1 MKKKLVI
8 GLSIAGIA
16 ALAIG
21 NSLAYLEDEKTDLNV
36 MTMGKVKI
44 EQLEYER
51 VVEDGKWVSTGE
63 ADKYGYTP
71 DKIQEFTQNKPLSP
85 AVFRDG
91 YIKWDD
97 RNGNEN
103 ASGEG
108 SHQQS
113 WGQIGAPGSNQLF
126 DDSVKNAV
134 DKFVFVENTGQKD
147 AYIRTWMAFEQ
158 GSLSTEKFEDVIAT
172 NGDADH
178 WEWETAAT
186 DVIID
191 GNKYVIVAA
200 TYLGPKSNPTGILAP
215 GAISYPSLLQFY
227 MYPSATNE
235 DVEAID
241 GNKNGVYDIIV
252 VSQAI
257 QTDGFENAKEAL
269 DSGFGEVNE
278 ETATELFSDSYVYV
292 KTGEEEKLTNALKAG
307 KAIYVDKDVDLI
319 EPLSENGATN
329 IDAKGATVIMNGQ
342 GVVDGVHKYGYLAF
356 ATEKGATA
364 DIKNLTVTG
373 SGFVEVGHYPTT
385 KIKRPNF
392 YGNYVLENV
401 NIKNFESTLRLANG
415 SNLVAPAFTHYGN
428 ATLKNCVMTGAKGV
442 TDGYTQYD
450 VGFVNQT
457 DTIIEGGE
465 YGKVYL
471 WSQAYVT
478 INNAKVGTIDSAAIT
493 ASNLG
498 MLTIGAGTTVDV
510 INLISSDTYTP
521 ALTIEDGAT
530 VGAINYKGVSYS
542 QAEWLAR

>member
-51 VVEDGKWVSTGE
+51 VVDDGEWVSTSE
-63 ADKYGYTP
+63 ADKYGYKP

-134 DKFVFVENTGQKD
+134 DKFVFIENTGQKD
-147 AYIRTWMAFEQ
+147 AYIRTWIALEQ
-158 GSLSTEKFEDVIAT
+158 GNISAENFKNVIMT
-172 NGDADH
+172 NRNADH

-186 DVIID
+186 DVVID
-191 GNKYVIVAA
+191 GNKYVVVAA
-200 TYLGPKSNPTGILAP
+200 TYKGPTSNPTGILAP
-215 GAISYPSLLQFY
+215 GTISYPSLLQFY
-227 MYPSATNE
+227 MKPEATNE

-269 DSGFGEVNE
+269 DSGFGEVSE
-278 ETATELFSDSYVYV
+278 ETATELFGDSYVYV

-307 KAIYVDKDVDLI
+307 KAIYVDKDVDAI
-319 EPLSENGATN
+319 EVLSENGATN
-329 IDAKGATVIMNGQ
+329 IDAKGSTVIMNGQ
-342 GVVDGVHKYGYLAF
+342 GVVDDVHKYGYLAF
-356 ATEKGATA
+356 STDNGATA
-364 DIKNLTVTG
+364 DVKNLTVTG
-373 SGFVEVGHYPTT
+373 SGFVEFGHYGLGKGTY
-385 KIKRPNF
+385 KIENLKIENF
-392 YGNYVLENV
+392 KG
-401 NIKNFESTLRLANG
+401 TLRNTDA
-415 SNLVAPAFTHYGN
+415 SNVVTIIFAHYGK
-428 ATLKNCVMTGAKGV
+428 AELIDCVMTGA
-442 TDGYTQYD
+442 TTMHADATPYD
-450 VGFVNQT
+450 AGFVH
-457 DTIIEGGE
+457 DTETTIQGGE
-465 YGKVYL
+465 YGSMYI
-471 WSQAYVT
+471 WSRAYVV
-478 INNAKVGTIDSAAIT
+478 IKDAKVGTIDSRAIVGKGE
-493 ASNLG
+493 LV
-498 MLTIGAGTTVDV
+498 IGAGTTVDT
-510 INLISSDTYTP
+510 INIIASDTYTP
-521 ALTIEDGAT
+521 SLTIEEGAI
-530 VGAINYKGVSYS
+530 VGTINYKGVPYS
-542 QAEWLAR
+542 QEQWLAR